1 MTYNPS
7 PEVAVAR
14 DAAKRLKASMC
25 VVLWIDETG
34 EHLGCASYGKT
45 ARICEHAK
53 RIGDAAYEAAM
64 QHIAGAPKLKQ
75 KELLP

>member
-14 DAAKRLKASMC
+14 DAAKRLSDASMC
-25 VVLWIDETG
+25 IVLWVDKTG

-45 ARICEHAK
+45 RVLCDHARGIA
-53 RIGDAAYEAAM
+53 DVAYEAAM
-64 QHIAGAPKLKQ
+64 KHITGP
-75 KELLP
+75 